1 MGFVTMLNISAAADL
16 ACRPSKAIGIGACQD
31 GLPLILDTN

>member
-1 MGFVTMLNISAAADL
+1 MGFVTTLNISAAADL
-16 ACRPSKAIGIGACQD
+16 ACRPSKAIGACQD